1 MKLLVLLHE
10 DTDRP
15 GVFHEFL
22 DEDGHSYDPV
32 HMHRNTPLPSLEGY
46 DALWVMGGPQNTWET
61 EQYPWL
67 VAEKA
72 LIREA
77 VEQRGLPFLGIC
89 LGHQLLAEALGGEV
103 GPATTP
109 EIGVFDVQLTEAGAT
124 GVFFDGVTE
133 RFPVLHW
140 HSAEIH
146 KLPQGAQVLAT
157 APACAVQAMR
167 WGTRAF
173 STQFHLEADE
183 ETITRW
189 MGQPDGVAALV
200 DTLGSDGPARYEAAA
215 RDRMSTL
222 NETAERLYINW
233 LQCAAQAVPA

>member
-1 MKLLVLLHE
+1 MPAWHLERFHRQVPDADVEPNPEIYFQRTPETARSVCPSAALLE
-10 DTDRP
+10 SSR
-15 GVFHEFL
+15 
-22 DEDGHSYDPV
+22 S
-32 HMHRNTPLPSLEGY
+32 
-46 DALWVMGGPQNTWET
+46 
-61 EQYPWL
+61 
-67 VAEKA
+67 
-72 LIREA
+72 
-77 VEQRGLPFLGIC
+77 
-89 LGHQLLAEALGGEV
+89 
-103 GPATTP
+103 PATTP

-183 ETITRW
+183 DTITRW

-222 NETAERLYINW
+222 NETAERRYINW